1 MLSRQNILLTG
12 LFFSLLGSSSYGQ
25 KPADL
30 MRRAVY
36 ANVDDWGLLQ
46 NASIVPTFTAPG
58 TSPEGQAFFLKIDGG
73 YRKYI
78 Q

>member
-1 MLSRQNILLTG
+1 
-12 LFFSLLGSSSYGQ
+12 
-25 KPADL
+25 

-46 NASIVPTFTAPG
+46 NASIAPTFSAPG